1 MGAHREDADSFSR
14 MNYDEKG
21 LKGEN
26 QVTIQHLH
34 KTEHFFYVQHH
45 EVKFSSNLP
54 KNEVDKIY
62 AQYEEGREFY
72 TTEDFY
78 VHVLPSSNGT
88 LFCLRPI
95 QQYNDMDILN
105 PLSIKLLNSIS
116 DGITISD
123 KHGKI
128 IYQND
133 IDIEI
138 VGINCMNRYA
148 RDLVAEGAMSD
159 SLTLKVL
166 ESKEDVTIFQTF
178 LNNKCFLV
186 TGKPIFDE
194 AGELQYVLII
204 TRDMSRLKSL
214 EEEVKKL
221 EIQNESFKQK
231 IKELNE
237 LERKKMNMVATSP
250 AMQKV
255 LKRILRIAE
264 VDSTVLIEGES
275 GVGKEEVAK
284 LLYLNS
290 RRNTKQMVTINC
302 SAIPETLLESELF
315 GYEAGAFTGASKGGK
330 AGLFEM
336 ATGGT
341 IFLDEIG
348 EMPLQLQA
356 KLLRVLQESEVQRI
370 GSSRPIPIDVRIIA
384 ATNRN
389 LAEMV
394 QQGTFRE
401 DLYYRLNIIP
411 IEIPP
416 LRERRE
422 DIVPLA
428 YHFLTMIEE
437 KYKIHRTLDKEA
449 LKVLEAYDWPGNVRQ
464 LRNIIE
470 RVSLLTNQP
479 KITASMIREELKE
492 ASKMNSTKRQPP
504 KVNAPK
510 NIDMTQYTGSLK
522 DQVSAFEKEVIKK
535 ALSEHDSIR
544 KAADALGCNQ
554 STLVRKIQRY
564 QLTKNVTYK

>member
-1 MGAHREDADSFSR
+1 MAILH
-14 MNYDEKG
+14 M
-21 LKGEN
+21 
-26 QVTIQHLH
+26 H
-34 KTEHFFYVQHH
+34 KTEHFFYVQGNQ
-45 EVKFSSNLP
+45 VKFSSNLP
-54 KNEVDKIY
+54 MDQVEKIY
-62 AQYEEGREFY
+62 ELYEEGMEYY
-72 TTEDFY
+72 TTEAFY
-78 VHVLPSSNGT
+78 VHVIHSPMGT

-95 QQYNDMDILN
+95 QQYNDTDILN
-105 PLSIKLLNSIS
+105 PLSIKLFNSLS

-128 IYQND
+128 IFQND

-138 VGINCMNRYA
+138 VGINCINRYA
-148 RDLVAEGAMSD
+148 KDLVAEGEMSD

-166 ESKEDVTIFQTF
+166 ETKEDVTIFQTF
-178 LNNKCFLV
+178 LNKKCFLV

-194 AGELQYVLII
+194 EGELQYVLII

-221 EIQNESFKQK
+221 EVQNERFKQR
-231 IKELNE
+231 IEELNE
-237 LERKKMNMVATSP
+237 LEQKKLNIVATSP

-255 LKRILRIAE
+255 LKRILRVAE
-264 VDSTVLIEGES
+264 VDSTILIEGES
-275 GVGKEEVAK
+275 GVGKEEAAK
-284 LLYLNS
+284 LIYLNS
-290 RRNTKQMVTINC
+290 RRSTKQMLTINC

-330 AGLFEM
+330 AGLFET

-370 GSSRPIPIDVRIIA
+370 GSTKPIPIDVRIIA

-394 QQGTFRE
+394 EQGTFRE

-422 DIVPLA
+422 DIVSLV
-428 YHFLTMIEE
+428 YHFLNTIEQ
-437 KYKIHRTLDKEA
+437 KYNIHRTFDKQA
-449 LKVLEAYDWPGNVRQ
+449 LKVLEEYDWPGNVRQ
-464 LRNIIE
+464 LKNIIE
-470 RVSLLTNQP
+470 RVSLLANQP
-479 KITASMIREELKE
+479 KISANMVREELQE
-492 ASKMNSTKRQPP
+492 AAKLSKMKQSFPKSIDKR
-504 KVNAPK
+504 K
-510 NIDMTQYTGSLK
+510 NMDFPQYTGSLK
-522 DQVSAFEKEVIKK
+522 DQVAAFEKEVIKQ
-535 ALSEHDSIR
+535 ALSQYKSIR
-544 KAADALGCNQ
+544 QAAEALGCNQ

-564 QLTKNVTYK
+564 QLTKHVTYD